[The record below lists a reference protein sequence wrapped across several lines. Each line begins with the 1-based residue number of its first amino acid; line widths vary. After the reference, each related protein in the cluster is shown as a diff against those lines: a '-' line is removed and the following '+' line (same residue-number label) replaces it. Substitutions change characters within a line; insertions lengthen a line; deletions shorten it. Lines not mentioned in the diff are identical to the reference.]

1 MTRDN
6 HAAAA
11 ATYASFRGLLQIPA
25 GALIVLAALG
35 NWEVGPFRHTWVFP
49 VCVVLLGA
57 AWLPIQ
63 RHYQEHYGRIE
74 VSARQQAKT
83 VAALGIAVVVVIVG
97 SLLLR
102 SRASWSLDL
111 PVNPIAITFAVVMLV
126 SHLLGA
132 GVRTH
137 HVVIWGALL
146 VAGALPGWD
155 GEDPSNVGL
164 VLAGV
169 AVMLSGLLDHRQLVH
184 SFGRADALDPGGS
197 GA

>member
-1 MTRDN
+1 
-6 HAAAA
+6 
-11 ATYASFRGLLQIPA
+11 
-25 GALIVLAALG
+25 
-35 NWEVGPFRHTWVFP
+35 
-49 VCVVLLGA
+49 
-57 AWLPIQ
+57 
-63 RHYQEHYGRIE
+63 
-74 VSARQQAKT
+74 
-83 VAALGIAVVVVIVG
+83 VVIVG

-146 VAGALPGWD
+146 VAGALPVWD

-169 AVMLSGLLDHRQLVH
+169 AVMLSGLLDHRHLVR
-184 SFGRADALDPGGS
+184 SFGRANALDPGGS

>member
-1 MTRDN
+1 MRRRRR
-6 HAAAA
+6 
-11 ATYASFRGLLQIPA
+11 ATPRFRGLLQIPA
-25 GALIVLAALG
+25 GVLIVLAALA
-35 NWEVGPFRHTWVFP
+35 NWEVGPFRNAWAFP
-49 VCVVLLGA
+49 VALVLLCLA
-57 AWLPIQ
+57 SLPIY

-74 VSARQQAKT
+74 ASTRQQLRT
-83 VAALGIAVVVVIVG
+83 VAAIAIADRRRGRG

-132 GVRTH
+132 GLRRH
-137 HVVIWGALL
+137 HVVIWGTLL
-146 VAGALPGWD
+146 VAGALPVWD

-164 VLAGV
+164 LLAGV
-169 AVMLSGLLDHRQLVH
+169 AVTLSGLFDHRELVRT
-184 SFGRADALDPGGS
+184 FGRADAL